1 MAAWSCSPRSE
12 EALETPGISDFGHY
26 FRHPGFC
33 FELQPAVLFVI
44 VFAPTSRK
52 PAVFGLLA
60 TFDLEELV
68 VVVDDVVVML
78 FDNFDSLFCT
88 VFWQERT
95 CG

>member
-1 MAAWSCSPRSE
+1 M
-12 EALETPGISDFGHY
+12 
-26 FRHPGFC
+26 
-33 FELQPAVLFVI
+33 QPAVLFVT
-44 VFAPTSRK
+44 VFAPTSCE

>member
-1 MAAWSCSPRSE
+1 M
-12 EALETPGISDFGHY
+12 
-26 FRHPGFC
+26 
-33 FELQPAVLFVI
+33 QPAVLFVT
-44 VFAPTSRK
+44 VFAPTSCE

-88 VFWQERT
+88 VFWQQRT
-95 CG
+95 WG

>member
-1 MAAWSCSPRSE
+1 M
-12 EALETPGISDFGHY
+12 
-26 FRHPGFC
+26 
-33 FELQPAVLFVI
+33 QPAVLFLI
-44 VFAPTSRK
+44 VFAPTSLK

>member
-1 MAAWSCSPRSE
+1 M
-12 EALETPGISDFGHY
+12 
-26 FRHPGFC
+26 
-33 FELQPAVLFVI
+33 QPAVLFVI
-44 VFAPTSRK
+44 VFAPTSCE

-88 VFWQERT
+88 VF
-95 CG
+95 